1 MGLTFIEPRNMKVRP
16 NKIHWTEH
24 LKTTQPI
31 VVLLRPGIVQ
41 LWNEQNNGGAWSGL
55 RSIQL
60 NKQDI
65 SSGSSM
71 FYPPSGLIY
80 SSERDAV
87 VLSLYDGS
95 FHVIYS
101 VSSSP
106 TVTPPTEASEQDTL
120 APSNLSLMAQ
130 KVFVQV
136 EGNTLP
142 HVEMNRISGM
152 VSFAGFPVVCWTHE

>member
-1 MGLTFIEPRNMKVRP
+1 
-16 NKIHWTEH
+16 
-24 LKTTQPI
+24 
-31 VVLLRPGIVQ
+31 
-41 LWNEQNNGGAWSGL
+41 
-55 RSIQL
+55 
-60 NKQDI
+60 
-65 SSGSSM
+65 M

>member
-1 MGLTFIEPRNMKVRP
+1 
-16 NKIHWTEH
+16 
-24 LKTTQPI
+24 
-31 VVLLRPGIVQ
+31 
-41 LWNEQNNGGAWSGL
+41 
-55 RSIQL
+55 
-60 NKQDI
+60 
-65 SSGSSM
+65 M

-87 VLSLYDGS
+87 VLSLFDGS

-106 TVTPPTEASEQDTL
+106 TVTPPTEATEQDRL
-120 APSNLSLMAQ
+120 APSNLSLMAR

-136 EGNTLP
+136 EGNALL

-152 VSFAGFPVVCWTHE
+152 VPFAGFPIVCWTHE